1 MPEKKILS
9 ANGNQMV
16 AEAYRQ
22 AAPDV
27 VCAYP
32 ITPQTTIV
40 ENFAKYV
47 AQGRVHTE
55 FVTVESE
62 HSSMSA
68 CVGSCAAG
76 ARTFTATS
84 SQGLAYMVEELPI
97 ASGLRLPI
105 IMANANRAI
114 AAPIN
119 INCDHSDVMLAAN
132 CGWLMFFAENAQ
144 EAYDNTLVAIR
155 SAEDHRVLLPA
166 ITALDGFITSHA
178 MERCELMD
186 DETVAA
192 FVGEREALY
201 PLLDTANPVAV
212 GSYTNAEPHYE
223 VKKSQRAAMEA
234 ARGVIKEYGDK
245 WAQVCGR
252 PFDMVDCYGCDDAE
266 LIAVVMGSC
275 AGNLRHVARELRAQ
289 GKKVGVARIRVYRPF
304 PADELAA
311 ALKGAKAV
319 AVLDRSETYGGQMGP
334 LALETASALFQA
346 GVSLPLK
353 GYLYGLGGPDVT
365 LDDMRRVFRELEL
378 LAAGDASVDTKVA
391 YLGSE
396 KEGE

>member
-1 MPEKKILS
+1 MAEVKVLS

-22 AAPDV
+22 AEPDALF
-27 VCAYP
+27 AYP

-47 AQGRVHTE
+47 ANGRVHTE
-55 FVTVESE
+55 YVTVESE

-68 CVGSCAAG
+68 CIGSCAAG

-97 ASGLRLPI
+97 ASGMRLPI
-105 IMANANRAI
+105 ILANANRAI
-114 AAPIN
+114 SAPIN

-144 EAYDNTLVAIR
+144 EAYDNTLIAIR
-155 SAEDHRVLLPA
+155 SAEDRRVLLPA
-166 ITALDGFITSHA
+166 ITALDGFITTHA

-186 DETVAA
+186 DAIVAD
-192 FVGEREALY
+192 FVGERDALY
-201 PLLDTANPVAV
+201 PLLDTANPVAM

-234 ARGVIKEYGDK
+234 ARAVIKEYGDK
-245 WAQVCGR
+245 WAQVSGR
-252 PFDMVDCYGCDDAE
+252 AFDMVDCYECDDAE
-266 LIAVVMGSC
+266 YVVVVIGSC
-275 AGNLRHVARELRAQ
+275 AGNVRHVARQLRAQ

-304 PADELAA
+304 PAAELVQ
-311 ALKGAKAV
+311 ALGSAKAV

-334 LALETASALFQA
+334 LALETAAALFKA
-346 GVSLPLK
+346 GKSLPLK
-353 GYLYGLGGPDVT
+353 NYLYGLGGPDIT
-365 LDDMRRVFRELEL
+365 LADMERVYSELEGV
-378 LAAGDASVDTKVA
+378 AAGSVDMSIA
-391 YLGSE
+391 YLGAK

>member
-1 MPEKKILS
+1 MAEVKVLS

-22 AAPDV
+22 AEPDALF
-27 VCAYP
+27 AYP

-47 AQGRVHTE
+47 ANGRVHTE
-55 FVTVESE
+55 YVTVESE

-68 CVGSCAAG
+68 CIGSCAAG

-97 ASGLRLPI
+97 ASGMRLPI
-105 IMANANRAI
+105 ILANANRAI
-114 AAPIN
+114 SAPIN

-132 CGWLMFFAENAQ
+132 CSWLMFFAENAQ
-144 EAYDNTLVAIR
+144 EAYDNTLIAIR
-155 SAEDHRVLLPA
+155 SAEDRRVLLPA
-166 ITALDGFITSHA
+166 ITALDGFITTHA

-186 DETVAA
+186 DAIVAD
-192 FVGEREALY
+192 FVGERDALY
-201 PLLDTANPVAV
+201 PLLDTANPVAM

-234 ARGVIKEYGDK
+234 ARAVIKEYGDK
-245 WAQVCGR
+245 WAQVSGR
-252 PFDMVDCYGCDDAE
+252 AFDMVDCYECDDAE
-266 LIAVVMGSC
+266 YVVVVIGSC
-275 AGNLRHVARELRAQ
+275 AGNVRHVARQLRAQ

-304 PADELAA
+304 PAAELVQ
-311 ALKGAKAV
+311 ALGSAKAV

-334 LALETASALFQA
+334 LALETAAALFKA
-346 GVSLPLK
+346 GKSLPLK
-353 GYLYGLGGPDVT
+353 NYLYGLGGPDIT
-365 LDDMRRVFRELEL
+365 LADMERVYSELEGV
-378 LAAGDASVDTKVA
+378 AAGSVDTSIA
-391 YLGSE
+391 YLGAK

>member
-1 MPEKKILS
+1 MAEVKVLS

-22 AAPDV
+22 AEPDALF
-27 VCAYP
+27 AYP

-47 AQGRVHTE
+47 ANGRVHTE
-55 FVTVESE
+55 YVTVESE

-68 CVGSCAAG
+68 CIGSCAAG

-97 ASGLRLPI
+97 ASGMRLPI
-105 IMANANRAI
+105 ILANANRAI
-114 AAPIN
+114 SAPIN

-144 EAYDNTLVAIR
+144 EAYDNTLIAIR
-155 SAEDHRVLLPA
+155 SAEDRRVLLPA
-166 ITALDGFITSHA
+166 ITALDGFITTHA

-186 DETVAA
+186 DATVAD
-192 FVGEREALY
+192 FVGERDALY
-201 PLLDTANPVAV
+201 PLLDTANPVAM

-234 ARGVIKEYGDK
+234 ARAVIKEYGDK
-245 WAQVCGR
+245 WAQVSGR
-252 PFDMVDCYGCDDAE
+252 AFDMVDCYECDDAE
-266 LIAVVMGSC
+266 YVVVVIGSC
-275 AGNLRHVARELRAQ
+275 AGNVRHVARQLRAQ

-304 PADELAA
+304 PAAELVQ
-311 ALKGAKAV
+311 ALGSAKAV

-334 LALETASALFQA
+334 LALETAAALFKA
-346 GVSLPLK
+346 GKSLPLK
-353 GYLYGLGGPDVT
+353 NYLYGLGGPDIT
-365 LDDMRRVFRELEL
+365 LADMERVYSELEGV
-378 LAAGDASVDTKVA
+378 AAGSVDTSIA
-391 YLGSE
+391 YLGAK

>member
-1 MPEKKILS
+1 MSEIKVLS

-22 AAPDV
+22 AEPDALF
-27 VCAYP
+27 AYP

-47 AQGRVHTE
+47 ANGRVHTE
-55 FVTVESE
+55 YVTVESE

-68 CVGSCAAG
+68 CIGSCAAG

-84 SQGLAYMVEELPI
+84 SQGLAYMTEELPI

-119 INCDHSDVMLAAN
+119 INCDHSDVMLAADA
-132 CGWLMFFAENAQ
+132 GWLMFFAENAQ
-144 EAYDNTLVAIR
+144 EAYDNTLIAIR

-166 ITALDGFITSHA
+166 ITALDGFITTHA

-186 DETVAA
+186 DETVAQ
-192 FVGEREALY
+192 FVGEREALN
-201 PLLDTANPVAV
+201 PLLDTDNPVAY

-223 VKKSQRAAMEA
+223 VKKSQRAAMNA
-234 ARGVIKEYGDK
+234 AREVIKEYGDK
-245 WAQVCGR
+245 WADVCGR
-252 PFDMVDCYGCDDAE
+252 AFDMVDCYECENADYV
-266 LIAVVMGSC
+266 AVVIGSC
-275 AGNLRHVARELRAQ
+275 AGNLRHVARQLRAQ
-289 GKKVGVARIRVYRPF
+289 GRKVGVARIRVYRPF
-304 PADELAA
+304 PASELAC
-311 ALKGAKAV
+311 ALRNAKAV
-319 AVLDRSETYGGQMGP
+319 AVLDRSETYGGEMGP
-334 LALETASALFQA
+334 LGLETAAALYKA
-346 GVSLPLK
+346 GYAIPLK
-353 GYLYGLGGPDVT
+353 DYLYGLGGPDIT
-365 LDDMRRVFRELEL
+365 LADMERVFSDLEQV
-378 LAAGDASVDTKVA
+378 ASGALNTDVA
-391 YLGSE
+391 YLGAK

>member
-1 MPEKKILS
+1 MAEVKVLS

-22 AAPDV
+22 AEPDALF
-27 VCAYP
+27 AYP

-47 AQGRVHTE
+47 ANGRVHTE
-55 FVTVESE
+55 YVTVESE

-68 CVGSCAAG
+68 CIGSCAAG

-97 ASGLRLPI
+97 ASGMRLPI
-105 IMANANRAI
+105 ILANANRAI
-114 AAPIN
+114 SAPIN

-144 EAYDNTLVAIR
+144 EAYDNTLIAIR
-155 SAEDHRVLLPA
+155 SAEDRRVLLPA
-166 ITALDGFITSHA
+166 ITALDGFITTHA

-186 DETVAA
+186 DATVAD
-192 FVGEREALY
+192 FVGERDALY
-201 PLLDTANPVAV
+201 PLLDTANPVAM

-234 ARGVIKEYGDK
+234 ARAVIKEYGDK
-245 WAQVCGR
+245 WAQVSGR
-252 PFDMVDCYGCDDAE
+252 AFDMVDCYECDDAE
-266 LIAVVMGSC
+266 YVVVVIGSC
-275 AGNLRHVARELRAQ
+275 AGNVRHVARQLRAQ

-304 PADELAA
+304 PAAELVQ
-311 ALKGAKAV
+311 ALCSAKAV

-334 LALETASALFQA
+334 LALETAAALFKS
-346 GVSLPLK
+346 GKSLPLK
-353 GYLYGLGGPDVT
+353 NYLYGLGGPDIT
-365 LDDMRRVFRELEL
+365 LADMERVYSELEGV
-378 LAAGDASVDTKVA
+378 AAGSVDTSIA
-391 YLGSE
+391 YLGAK

>member
-1 MPEKKILS
+1 MPQIKVLS

-22 AAPDV
+22 AEPDALF
-27 VCAYP
+27 AYP

-40 ENFAKYV
+40 ENFAKFV
-47 AQGRVHTE
+47 ANGRVHTE
-55 FVTVESE
+55 YVTVESE

-68 CVGSCAAG
+68 CIGSCAAG

-97 ASGLRLPI
+97 ASGMRLPI
-105 IMANANRAI
+105 ILANANRAI
-114 AAPIN
+114 SAPIN

-144 EAYDNTLVAIR
+144 EAYDNTLIAIR
-155 SAEDHRVLLPA
+155 AAEDHRVLLPA
-166 ITALDGFITSHA
+166 ITALDGFITTHA

-186 DETVAA
+186 DATVAD
-192 FVGEREALY
+192 FVGERDALY
-201 PLLDTANPVAV
+201 PLLDTANPVAM

-223 VKKSQRAAMEA
+223 VKKSQRAAMNA
-234 ARGVIKEYGDK
+234 AHDVIKEYGDN
-245 WAQVCGR
+245 WAEVSGR
-252 PFDMVDCYGCDDAE
+252 AFDMVDCFACEDADY
-266 LIAVVMGSC
+266 IAVVIGSC
-275 AGNLRHVARELRAQ
+275 AGNLRHVARQLRAQ

-304 PADELAA
+304 PAQELVA
-311 ALKGAKAV
+311 ALDGAKAV

-334 LALETASALFQA
+334 LATETASALFKA
-346 GVSLPLK
+346 GVNVLLK
-353 GYLYGLGGPDVT
+353 NYFYGLGGPDIT
-365 LDDMRRVFRELEL
+365 LADMERVYSELEGV
-378 LAAGDASVDTKVA
+378 ATGDVDADVA
-391 YLGSE
+391 YLGSV

>member
-1 MPEKKILS
+1 MAEVKVLS

-22 AAPDV
+22 AEPDALF
-27 VCAYP
+27 AYP

-47 AQGRVHTE
+47 ANGRVHTE
-55 FVTVESE
+55 YVTVESE

-68 CVGSCAAG
+68 CIGSCAAG

-97 ASGLRLPI
+97 ASGMRLPI
-105 IMANANRAI
+105 ILANANRAI
-114 AAPIN
+114 SAPIN

-144 EAYDNTLVAIR
+144 EAYDNTLIAIR
-155 SAEDHRVLLPA
+155 SAEDRRVLLPA
-166 ITALDGFITSHA
+166 ITALDGFITTHA

-186 DETVAA
+186 DAIVAD
-192 FVGEREALY
+192 FVGERDALY
-201 PLLDTANPVAV
+201 PLLDTANPVAM

-234 ARGVIKEYGDK
+234 ARAVIKEYGDK
-245 WAQVCGR
+245 WAQVSGR
-252 PFDMVDCYGCDDAE
+252 AFDMVDCYECDDAE
-266 LIAVVMGSC
+266 YVVVVIGSC
-275 AGNLRHVARELRAQ
+275 AGNVRHVARQLRAQ

-304 PADELAA
+304 PAAELVQ
-311 ALKGAKAV
+311 ALGSAKAV

-334 LALETASALFQA
+334 LALETAAALFKS
-346 GVSLPLK
+346 GKSLPLK
-353 GYLYGLGGPDVT
+353 NYLYGLGGPDIT
-365 LDDMRRVFRELEL
+365 LADMERVYSELEGV
-378 LAAGDASVDTKVA
+378 AAGSVDTSIA
-391 YLGSE
+391 YLGAK

>member
-1 MPEKKILS
+1 MAEVKVLS

-22 AAPDV
+22 AEPDALF
-27 VCAYP
+27 AYP

-47 AQGRVHTE
+47 ANGRVHTE
-55 FVTVESE
+55 YVTVESE

-68 CVGSCAAG
+68 CIGSCAAG

-97 ASGLRLPI
+97 ASGMRLPI
-105 IMANANRAI
+105 ILANANRAI
-114 AAPIN
+114 SAPIN

-144 EAYDNTLVAIR
+144 EAYDNTLIAIR
-155 SAEDHRVLLPA
+155 SAEDRRVLLPA
-166 ITALDGFITSHA
+166 ITALDGFITTHA

-186 DETVAA
+186 DATVAD
-192 FVGEREALY
+192 FVGERDALY
-201 PLLDTANPVAV
+201 PLLDTANPVAM

-234 ARGVIKEYGDK
+234 ARAVIKEYGDK
-245 WAQVCGR
+245 WAQVSGR
-252 PFDMVDCYGCDDAE
+252 AFDMVDCYECDDAE
-266 LIAVVMGSC
+266 YVVVVIGSC
-275 AGNLRHVARELRAQ
+275 AGNVRHVARQLRAQ

-304 PADELAA
+304 PAAELVQ
-311 ALKGAKAV
+311 ALGSTKAV

-334 LALETASALFQA
+334 LALETAAALFKA
-346 GVSLPLK
+346 GKSLPLK
-353 GYLYGLGGPDVT
+353 NYLYGLGGPDIT
-365 LDDMRRVFRELEL
+365 LADMERVYSELEGV
-378 LAAGDASVDTKVA
+378 AAGSVDTSIA
-391 YLGSE
+391 YLGAK

>member
-1 MPEKKILS
+1 MADIKVLS

-22 AAPDV
+22 AEPDALF
-27 VCAYP
+27 AYP

-47 AQGRVHTE
+47 ANGRVHTE
-55 FVTVESE
+55 YVTVESE

-68 CVGSCAAG
+68 CIGSCAAG

-97 ASGLRLPI
+97 ASGMRLPI
-105 IMANANRAI
+105 ILANANRAI
-114 AAPIN
+114 SAPIN

-132 CGWLMFFAENAQ
+132 AGWLMFFAENAQ
-144 EAYDNTLVAIR
+144 EAYDNTLIAIR

-166 ITALDGFITSHA
+166 ITALDGFITTHA

-186 DETVAA
+186 DETVAE
-192 FVGEREALY
+192 FVGERDAMY
-201 PLLDTANPVAV
+201 PLLDTANPVAM

-223 VKKSQRAAMEA
+223 VKKSQRAAMNA
-234 ARGVIKEYGDK
+234 AREVIKEYGDK
-245 WAQVCGR
+245 WAAISGR
-252 PFDMVDCYGCDDAE
+252 AFDMVDCYECEDAE
-266 LIAVVMGSC
+266 YVAVVIGSC
-275 AGNLRHVARELRAQ
+275 AGNLRHVARQLRAE

-304 PADELAA
+304 PAEELVA
-311 ALKGAKAV
+311 ALGSAKAV
-319 AVLDRSETYGGQMGP
+319 AVLDRSETYGGEMGP
-334 LALETASALFQA
+334 LGLETSAALFKA
-346 GVSLPLK
+346 GKATPLK
-353 GYLYGLGGPDVT
+353 NYLYGLGGPDIT
-365 LDDMRRVFRELEL
+365 LADMERVFAELEGV
-378 LAAGDASVDTKVA
+378 AAGTVDTDIA
-391 YLGSE
+391 YLGAK